1 LNNGMW
7 ISSFPQAIKNIQGIP
22 GFAFVISKKEL
33 LNQYKGNAGSLVL
46 DLYDQETC
54 MFSPNHRYA

>member
-1 LNNGMW
+1 VDFL
-7 ISSFPQAIKNIQGIP
+7 ISTSNKNIQGIP